1 MLTRLIRATVLAAA
15 AAVALLA
22 VMQLPAL
29 ASGGPGGGGP
39 FGGVECGQS
48 YSPSC
53 VVTAG
58 SAQTSATMGTDANG
72 GQAGT
77 RSPPPGAVPAG
88 ARAARAR

>member
-15 AAVALLA
+15 VAVALLA

-39 FGGVECGQS
+39 FGGVQCGQS
-48 YSPSC
+48 YSPSRPARPRGL
-53 VVTAG
+53 TRMAG
-58 SAQTSATMGTDANG
+58 R
-72 GQAGT
+72 QAA